1 MNLHIRSV
9 AVLGAGVSGLAC
21 SLELARAGVAV
32 TLLDKGRRP
41 GGRVAT
47 RREQAMSFN
56 HGAQFATARG
66 AEFRA
71 VLNDLQS
78 SGRAAP
84 WTSADP
90 FGTRIV
96 FLPGMS
102 ALPRAMAEQAAVL
115 GVTLL
120 QERHAAFLHAAD
132 SGWTVRHMPADEMRP
147 GTIAISGGELSV
159 RHDAVL
165 LALPSS
171 QAGAL
176 LEAALHPFAEAA
188 ARAVIAPCWA
198 VMARFPFPVPGRDVL
213 PDLSGAI
220 SWAAREGSRPGRAAG
235 PDALTVQ
242 ASAAWSRAHLNESAP
257 AAADALV
264 GEFRAHVDAGTPS
277 LLLAHRWRYARV
289 ETAIGQPSLW
299 DPERRVGLCG
309 DWLMGNRIEAAY
321 DSGVHLARSVHFG
334 EANAAVPGAEA
345 APPPLPDQGR

>member
-47 RREQAMSFN
+47 RRAQDTSFN

-78 SGRAAP
+78 AGRAAP

-90 FGTRIV
+90 FGQRIV

-102 ALPRAMAEQAAVL
+102 ALPAAMAEQAAAL

-120 QERHAAFLHAAD
+120 QERHAAFLQPAD
-132 SGWTVRHMPADEMRP
+132 SGWTVRHLPAGEMRP

-159 RHDAVL
+159 RYDAVL
-165 LALPSS
+165 LALPSPQS
-171 QAGAL
+171 GAL
-176 LEAALHPFAEAA
+176 LDTARHPFAEAA
-188 ARAVIAPCWA
+188 GRAVIAPCWA
-198 VMARFPFPVPGRDVL
+198 VMAQFPFPVPGRDVR
-213 PDLSGAI
+213 PELSGAI

-235 PDALTVQ
+235 PDAWTLH
-242 ASAAWSRAHLNESAP
+242 ASAEWSRAHLDESAP
-257 AAADALV
+257 AAAEALVAEFRALV
-264 GEFRAHVDAGTPS
+264 GAGAPN
-277 LLLAHRWRYARV
+277 LLLAHRWRHARV

-299 DPERRVGLCG
+299 DPERRLGLCG
-309 DWLMGNRIEAAY
+309 DWLLGDRIEAAY
-321 DSGVHLARSVHFG
+321 DSGVHLARSVLFG
-334 EANAAVPGAEA
+334 EAMEPV
-345 APPPLPDQGR
+345 LGRNS